1 MIKAELYKV
10 DDVFTSLDLPE
21 QFWGF
26 PVSEFDIAH
35 TFKAACRYIQTL
47 TGFET

>member
-1 MIKAELYKV
+1 MIKAEPHKV

-26 PVSEFDIAH
+26 AVCEFDIAH
-35 TFKAACRYIQTL
+35 TFETECRYIQTS
-47 TGFET
+47 TGF